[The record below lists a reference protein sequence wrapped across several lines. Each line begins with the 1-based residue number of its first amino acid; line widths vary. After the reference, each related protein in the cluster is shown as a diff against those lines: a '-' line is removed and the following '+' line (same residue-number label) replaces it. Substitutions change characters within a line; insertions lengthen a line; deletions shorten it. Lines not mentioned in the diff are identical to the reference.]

1 MDITER
7 TLSENALRQSEENYR
22 AIFNAVED
30 AIFVHDPDTGEILD
44 VNERVTEI
52 WGHKKEEILNMDL
65 SGLSAEYEGFTTERA
80 LKAIHRA
87 AQGEPQAFDWRAKTQ
102 DGRVIWIDVHLRR
115 VTLNGHERVLALV
128 RDITDR
134 KNAEELLLQAEIL
147 NAVAELATGVSHNFN
162 NVLQKILA
170 GTQSAILKIDQAELY
185 MARSILREIAENA
198 KFGSETVKRLQ
209 SFAQLRS
216 DVASETAKVFD
227 LSMTVKDAAE
237 MSELFWRTLAVKNG
251 VSVSI
256 ETDLSY
262 DLMVHGVSN
271 DIFEVTLNLLRNA
284 IESISF
290 SGVIRIR
297 TYALENQAILE
308 VKDNGVGITP
318 ENLPRIFDPFFTTK
332 GLQSTGMGLASAYG
346 IVTSHGGSISVDS
359 EVGVASTFTVALP
372 LAKIQRGHVSPT
384 EISPSAETCLR
395 FLIIDDD
402 EVLLSLFEEA
412 LISTGQHVRVA
423 SSGHEAFALLGK
435 EDFDV
440 ITCDLGMPHMNG
452 WEVGRRIRHL
462 FERKSKNKPPII
474 LLTGWG
480 GQTSEREKMVESG
493 IDIVVEK
500 PVDITELIG
509 ICARLVSQYRSG
521 PGK

>member
-1 MDITER
+1 
-7 TLSENALRQSEENYR
+7 
-22 AIFNAVED
+22 
-30 AIFVHDPDTGEILD
+30 
-44 VNERVTEI
+44 
-52 WGHKKEEILNMDL
+52 
-65 SGLSAEYEGFTTERA
+65 
-80 LKAIHRA
+80 
-87 AQGEPQAFDWRAKTQ
+87 
-102 DGRVIWIDVHLRR
+102 
-115 VTLNGHERVLALV
+115 
-128 RDITDR
+128 
-134 KNAEELLLQAEIL
+134 
-147 NAVAELATGVSHNFN
+147 
-162 NVLQKILA
+162 
-170 GTQSAILKIDQAELY
+170 
-185 MARSILREIAENA
+185 
-198 KFGSETVKRLQ
+198 
-209 SFAQLRS
+209 
-216 DVASETAKVFD
+216 
-227 LSMTVKDAAE
+227 
-237 MSELFWRTLAVKNG
+237 
-251 VSVSI
+251 
-256 ETDLSY
+256 
-262 DLMVHGVSN
+262 
-271 DIFEVTLNLLRNA
+271 
-284 IESISF
+284 
-290 SGVIRIR
+290 
-297 TYALENQAILE
+297 
-308 VKDNGVGITP
+308 
-318 ENLPRIFDPFFTTK
+318 
-332 GLQSTGMGLASAYG
+332 MGLASAYG

-509 ICARLVSQYRSG
+509 IGARLVSQYRSG